1 MPCSIPV
8 QGQAFVF
15 EIKFLHAHKVF
26 NFVTRTR
33 HPLSC
38 HTLLWQ
44 ARTVFLAAADD
55 RTRERCVRMIQ
66 AASADI
72 ISSSIP
78 DLASTVILSRDLLAM
93 KSIAAIKAGLAALG
107 VDVSEQCLKL
117 VKFPFSSLKHFGFDL
132 RQLISEGFDAATMK
146 HAGFTAAEMT
156 AAKFDLPLL
165 VAGGYSVKE
174 LRSAGFA
181 ALQLKGAG
189 CSAQQMKDGGIPIAD
204 MIELHG
210 LDCAKL
216 VKLGY
221 QRAVIEEA
229 GFSFDDIICAGL
241 SQFAVVSLP
250 SDVHPLL
257 SHTRKSHTHAYITSV
272 AQLHAH
278 LCILH
283 CS

>member
-1 MPCSIPV
+1 M
-8 QGQAFVF
+8 
-15 EIKFLHAHKVF
+15 
-26 NFVTRTR
+26 
-33 HPLSC
+33 
-38 HTLLWQ
+38 
-44 ARTVFLAAADD
+44 
-55 RTRERCVRMIQ
+55 RMIQ

-93 KSIAAIKAGLAALG
+93 KSITAIKAGLAALG
-107 VDVSEQCLKL
+107 VDVSEQCLKS

-132 RQLISEGFDAATMK
+132 RELISEGFDAATMK

-165 VAGGYSVKE
+165 VAGGYSVEE
-174 LRSAGFA
+174 LRSAGFT

-221 QRAVIEEA
+221 HRAAIEEA

-250 SDVHPLL
+250 SDVLPLL
-257 SHTRKSHTHAYITSV
+257 SHTRMSHTHAYITFCCAITRTFMYSSLQLTLDTPSPHLPFRSATRLLHLRHPAP
-272 AQLHAH
+272 AQG
-278 LCILH
+278 
-283 CS
+283 S